1 MKKELRDKITAQ
13 ALNEIVFARQHKQ
26 GRIKKWQEVED
37 FYLNKKVKSEESRAN
52 VNLGQM
58 QSFVHTLLSKIDNPL
73 TFKFYKRKASQIN
86 RVNRLNSLKEYD
98 SKRDNWDIKDIV
110 GKKQG
115 VMYGRAVYAYY
126 ADSVDGYQPHLE
138 PVDIYDYLIDPS
150 AGGIDIEK
158 AMFMGRWGVVKTKS
172 QLKDGVKSGKYLRNE
187 TNSLITGV
195 STAQDK
201 PQEELNKRN
210 RTFGTGVFTPEKES
224 DVTEK
229 YKFWEWFTTFEG
241 ERYYILLSEKGASAI
256 RIEKLSDVF
265 ESNLYPFWTWA
276 CFPDM
281 TEFWTLGYCEYALD
295 LFMAQTVSINQML
308 DNSEQINK
316 PQKIVD
322 VTLIEDLAE
331 LKYRKDGFIRTKNS
345 QNAVKFVETPPIS
358 GPIKVFELLDLI
370 QEKSSGVT
378 ASAKGIADED
388 KVGIY
393 EGNQANTADRFGLLN
408 KSYSFGYQR
417 FAMLYEYGVKEH
429 LKKKIAVDILG
440 PDGISL
446 EEVSKRDIYWKDD
459 TFGVMVEASNAE
471 LALSEFEKRSK
482 IAFLQ
487 ANVGNPVQ
495 NPKKAYEIQASIAG
509 YTDDEIRQL
518 MDVQEFGDAEL
529 ISEAE
534 RDIEMIIDGKTIKPN
549 QHANLAYKQKFVD
562 YMSDHEEDI
571 DEETFS
577 RLVVY
582 IRSLDLIIQKN
593 LGRQLADEQLKLG
606 QGGGELPQ
614 QMSVPPLN
622 PEALSPNIDTNEP
635 IQI

>member
-138 PVDIYDYLIDPS
+138 PVDIYDFLIDPS

-417 FAMLYEYGVKEH
+417 FAMLYEHGVKEH

>member
-417 FAMLYEYGVKEH
+417 FAMLYEHGVKEH

>member
-138 PVDIYDYLIDPS
+138 PVDIYDFLIDPS